1 MQIEASIQK
10 KTYKHYLPKT
20 LCRCA
25 SLAVRKVLACPNF
38 FGVYNIFFQIT
49 TYRIGS
55 LPFFPEMCR
64 GISNRSGN
72 QNVYFVVIKI
82 TLGNKTPKVSKIM
95 GLFLEKLE
103 TFKTF

>member
-1 MQIEASIQK
+1 MQIEAPIQK
-10 KTYKHYLPKT
+10 KTYKHFA

-25 SLAVRKVLACPNF
+25 SIAVQKVLACPHF
-38 FGVYNIFFQIT
+38 FGVYNIFFLTT

-55 LPFFPEMCR
+55 LPFYPEMCR

>member
-1 MQIEASIQK
+1 MLIEAPIQK
-10 KTYKHYLPKT
+10 KKHYLPKT

-25 SLAVRKVLACPNF
+25 SIAVRKVLACPKN
-38 FGVYNIFFQIT
+38 FGVYNIFFLTT

-55 LPFFPEMCR
+55 LPFFFPEMCK
-64 GISNRSGN
+64 GSSNRSGN
-72 QNVYFVVIKI
+72 QNVYFVVINI
-82 TLGNKTPKVSKIM
+82 TLGHKTPKVSKSM